1 MQTFD
6 ILVRGGLV
14 VTGSDIAQADVGIKG
29 EKITAVSPGLDDDQA
44 QKVINADGKYV
55 FPGLFDVHTHPVYTD
70 DMGELSRVA
79 AYGGITTLIHYAY
92 VKPGQEVLPT
102 LKIFRE
108 EGLSKSVL
116 DFALHAGLFDVENQ
130 LADVPAAFNMG
141 VTSFKVFM
149 TYAKLK
155 WMTDDYWLTTLADVV
170 AQEKGLLMVH
180 AENGLVTDYLED
192 KILREGRDP
201 VKNFM
206 LVCPDL
212 LEAEA
217 INRAVTISQLMGS
230 ALYIVHN
237 SAAACLQPLRRAKA
251 EGITVIGETCPQYL
265 TLNDETTQKFKA
277 QAKMGPPL
285 RTKVDNEALWEGL
298 ADGTLSTIASDHA
311 PKAKRIEDDFVLAP
325 FGGPQTESM
334 VVMAYHEGV
343 NKGRITLPRFVE
355 LFSENPAR
363 IWGMYPK
370 KGIIAVGSDADLVI
384 FDPTY
389 SWKISAENQHSNA
402 GFTLYEGRDVMGKPV
417 LTMQRGEIILEN
429 GSIVAKPYRAR
440 HLSTDTSHLY
450 E

>member
-155 WMTDDYWLTTLADVV
+155 WMTD
-170 AQEKGLLMVH
+170 
-180 AENGLVTDYLED
+180 
-192 KILREGRDP
+192 
-201 VKNFM
+201 
-206 LVCPDL
+206 
-212 LEAEA
+212 
-217 INRAVTISQLMGS
+217 
-230 ALYIVHN
+230 
-237 SAAACLQPLRRAKA
+237 
-251 EGITVIGETCPQYL
+251 
-265 TLNDETTQKFKA
+265 
-277 QAKMGPPL
+277 
-285 RTKVDNEALWEGL
+285 
-298 ADGTLSTIASDHA
+298 
-311 PKAKRIEDDFVLAP
+311 
-325 FGGPQTESM
+325 
-334 VVMAYHEGV
+334 
-343 NKGRITLPRFVE
+343 
-355 LFSENPAR
+355 
-363 IWGMYPK
+363 
-370 KGIIAVGSDADLVI
+370 
-384 FDPTY
+384 
-389 SWKISAENQHSNA
+389 
-402 GFTLYEGRDVMGKPV
+402 
-417 LTMQRGEIILEN
+417 
-429 GSIVAKPYRAR
+429 
-440 HLSTDTSHLY
+440 
-450 E
+450 